1 MKHNKSLR
9 VLCFCTTIALLFSAN
24 GFAADAADRPANGT
38 RMIAL
43 TFDDGPNHANTAKI
57 LDVLEVN
64 GAKATFF
71 VIGSLLAQNAEVA
84 RRAQSMGCEI
94 GNHTYDH
101 KTWTGLSKDAV
112 LEQIGKADAVIE
124 NVLGRR
130 CALVRAPG
138 GHCCGCGKLAERPLV
153 LWSVDTEDWKYGALK
168 NGNTAKNRERVIRAA
183 TENVQDGDIILMHDI
198 YAFTAE
204 CCEVI
209 VPRLREQGFTLVT
222 VSEMMNRRCIEMHSG
237 GVYCSAR

>member
-1 MKHNKSLR
+1 MRHNQCLR
-9 VLCFCTTIALLFSAN
+9 VLCIMLSAVWLASGAL
-24 GFAADAADRPANGT
+24 FAADSANDAGT

-43 TFDDGPNHANTAKI
+43 TFDDGPHKANTARI

-71 VIGSLLAQNAEVA
+71 VIGSLLAQNADVT
-84 RRAQSMGCEI
+84 RRAQRMGCEI

-101 KTWTGLSKDAV
+101 KTWTGLSCDAV
-112 LEQIGKADAVIE
+112 REQIEKADAVIGD
-124 NVLGRR
+124 VLGFR

-138 GHCCGCGKLAERPLV
+138 GHCCGQGRIAGRPLV
-153 LWSVDTEDWKYGALK
+153 LWSVDTEDWKYGASK
-168 NGNTAKNRERVIRAA
+168 NGNTAKNRETVIRAA
-183 TENVQDGDIILMHDI
+183 TENVRDGDIILMHDI

-204 CCEVI
+204 CCETI
-209 VPRLREQGFTLVT
+209 VPRLRAQGFELVT
-222 VSEMMNRRCIEMHSG
+222 VSELMRRHCIEMQSG